1 MPRIYRTLEQAQQLI
16 ATVSPLMRDVMR
28 LKRSLDELNTIEIE
42 YDDEAQEEI
51 DFISINKDFHRLN
64 YQFYRK
70 LELLEKQGCI
80 VKDIDL
86 GLIDFLSVFQGK
98 EILLCWRF
106 GEDAIDFYHE
116 IDQGYQDRKPIKE
129 IEERLSK

>member
-98 EILLCWRF
+98 EILHSWDVF
-106 GEDAIDFYHE
+106 F
-116 IDQGYQDRKPIKE
+116 
-129 IEERLSK
+129 S